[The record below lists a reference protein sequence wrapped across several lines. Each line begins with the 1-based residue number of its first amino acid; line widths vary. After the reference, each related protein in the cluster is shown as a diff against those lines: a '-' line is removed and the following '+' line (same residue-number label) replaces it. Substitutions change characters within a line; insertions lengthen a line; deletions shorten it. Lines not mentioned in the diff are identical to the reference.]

1 MTWSRPQKRTN
12 YLMGVYNPLLND
24 NLLTYTH
31 THTTQAVVVPHWL
44 AAVILS
50 SKALLPVWLE
60 IIVSLEKNSG
70 ASQWINISSFYNP
83 AWKQRNACRHNLQ
96 ASLQICSQQMWLCW
110 HILSDVSCPFKHF
123 IFRRGDLDIS
133 NRIMT
138 HFSPNIFQYGM
149 MGKLLFIDVISQLT
163 NKKGFSMKSLT
174 STQKHYPVHS
184 DHLKRT
190 TVIKH
195 LPSTFF

>member
-1 MTWSRPQKRTN
+1 M
-12 YLMGVYNPLLND
+12 
-24 NLLTYTH
+24 
-31 THTTQAVVVPHWL
+31 
-44 AAVILS
+44 
-50 SKALLPVWLE
+50 WLE

-195 LPSTFF
+195 LPSTFFLFSIVVFFTEFGEDIIFGSVEGEYTLISGHCTLYMFWSKLKNVEKYTISIHKASI